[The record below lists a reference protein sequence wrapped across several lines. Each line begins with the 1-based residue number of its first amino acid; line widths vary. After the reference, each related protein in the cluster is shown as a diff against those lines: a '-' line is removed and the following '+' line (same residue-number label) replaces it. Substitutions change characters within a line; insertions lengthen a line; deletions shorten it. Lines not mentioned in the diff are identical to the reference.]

1 MHTGTR
7 RSHSEMI
14 DFSDEDDLSNVNV
27 KSLVSCAIKRIAR
40 KTNRKLIIIIEM
52 LFNFYEF

>member
-27 KSLVSCAIKRIAR
+27 KSLVSYAKVRIV
-40 KTNRKLIIIIEM
+40 RKLTA
-52 LFNFYEF
+52 N

>member
-27 KSLVSCAIKRIAR
+27 KSLVSCADAYVSE
-40 KTNRKLIIIIEM
+40 N
-52 LFNFYEF
+52 

>member
-27 KSLVSCAIKRIAR
+27 KSLVSCAEAYVSEI
-40 KTNRKLIIIIEM
+40 NRKLHMPVITI
-52 LFNFYEF
+52 